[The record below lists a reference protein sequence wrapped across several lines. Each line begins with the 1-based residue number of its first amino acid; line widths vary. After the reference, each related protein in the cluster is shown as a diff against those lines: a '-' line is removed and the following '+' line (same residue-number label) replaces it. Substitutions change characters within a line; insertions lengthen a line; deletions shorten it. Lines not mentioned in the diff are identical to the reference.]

1 MYKLLLTA
9 IVFVIVDGIF
19 LSMMK
24 PYFENQVKLVQG
36 SGIKVNI
43 TATILCYVFLIFG
56 IYYFIIQPN
65 KSVQDAFLFG
75 IVVYAVYETTSRALL
90 TKWKWSTV
98 FIDTLWGGIL
108 FALTTWVMKKM
119 VKLVGLK

>member
-1 MYKLLLTA
+1 MYKLLITA
-9 IVFVIVDGIF
+9 IVFVIIDGIF
-19 LSMMK
+19 LTMMK

-36 SGIKVNI
+36 SALKVNI
-43 TATILCYVFLIFG
+43 TATLLCYVFLIFG

-75 IVVYAVYETTSRALL
+75 IVIYAVYETTSRALL
-90 TKWKWSTV
+90 TKWKWTTV

-108 FALTTWVMKKM
+108 FALTAWIMKKAT
-119 VKLVGLK
+119 KLVGLK

>member
-1 MYKLLLTA
+1 MYKLLITA
-9 IVFVIVDGIF
+9 IVFVIIDGIF
-19 LSMMK
+19 LTIMK

-36 SGIKVNI
+36 TALKVNI
-43 TATILCYVFLIFG
+43 TATLLCYVFLIFG
-56 IYYFIIQPN
+56 IYHFIIQPN

-75 IVVYAVYETTSRALL
+75 IVIYAVYETTSRALL
-90 TKWKWSTV
+90 TKWKWTTV

-108 FALTTWVMKKM
+108 FALTAWIMKKM

>member
-9 IVFVIVDGIF
+9 IVFVIIDGIF

-36 SGIKVNI
+36 SALKANI
-43 TATILCYVFLIFG
+43 TATLLCYVFLIFG

-75 IVVYAVYETTSRALL
+75 IVIYAVYETTSRALL
-90 TKWKWSTV
+90 TKWKWTTV

-108 FALTTWVMKKM
+108 FALTAWIMKKM
-119 VKLVGLK
+119 VKLLGLK

>member
-1 MYKLLLTA
+1 MYKLLITA
-9 IVFVIVDGIF
+9 IVFVIIDGIF
-19 LSMMK
+19 LTMMK
-24 PYFENQVKLVQG
+24 PYFENQVRAVQG
-36 SGIKVNI
+36 SALKINI

-56 IYYFIIQPN
+56 LYHFIIQPN

-75 IVVYAVYETTSRALL
+75 IVIYAVYETTSRALL
-90 TKWKWSTV
+90 TKWKWTTV

-108 FALTTWVMKKM
+108 FALTTWIMKKM

>member
-9 IVFVIVDGIF
+9 IVFVIIDGIF
-19 LSMMK
+19 LTMMK

-36 SGIKVNI
+36 SALKVNI
-43 TATILCYVFLIFG
+43 TATLLCYVFLIFG
-56 IYYFIIQPN
+56 IYHFIIQPN
-65 KSVQDAFLFG
+65 KSVQYAFLFG
-75 IVVYAVYETTSRALL
+75 NVIYAVYETTSRALL
-90 TKWKWSTV
+90 TKWKWTTV

-108 FALTTWVMKKM
+108 FALTAWIMKKM

>member
-1 MYKLLLTA
+1 MYKLLITA
-9 IVFVIVDGIF
+9 IVFVIIDGIF
-19 LSMMK
+19 LTMMK

-36 SGIKVNI
+36 SALKVNI

-75 IVVYAVYETTSRALL
+75 IVIYAVYETTSRALL

-108 FALTTWVMKKM
+108 FALTAWIMKKM

>member
-1 MYKLLLTA
+1 MYKLFITA
-9 IVFVIVDGIF
+9 IVFVIIDGIF
-19 LSMMK
+19 LTMMK

-36 SGIKVNI
+36 SALKVNI

-75 IVVYAVYETTSRALL
+75 IVIYAVYETTSRALL

-108 FALTTWVMKKM
+108 FALTAWIMKKM

>member
-1 MYKLLLTA
+1 MYKLLITA
-9 IVFVIVDGIF
+9 IVFVIIDGIF
-19 LSMMK
+19 LTMMK

-36 SGIKVNI
+36 SALKINI
-43 TATILCYVFLIFG
+43 TAVILCYVFLIFG
-56 IYYFIIQPN
+56 LYYFIIQPN

-90 TKWKWSTV
+90 TKWKWTTV

-108 FALTTWVMKKM
+108 FALTTWIMKKM

>member
-1 MYKLLLTA
+1 MYKLLITA
-9 IVFVIVDGIF
+9 IVFVIIDGIF
-19 LSMMK
+19 LTMMK
-24 PYFENQVKLVQG
+24 PYFENQVIAVQG
-36 SGIKVNI
+36 SALKANI
-43 TATILCYVFLIFG
+43 TATLLCYVFLIFG

-90 TKWKWSTV
+90 TKWKWTTV

-108 FALTTWVMKKM
+108 FALTTWIMKKM

>member
-1 MYKLLLTA
+1 MYKLLITA
-9 IVFVIVDGIF
+9 IILVIIDGIF

-24 PYFENQVKLVQG
+24 PYFDNQVKLVQG
-36 SGIKVNI
+36 SVLKVNI

-56 IYYFIIQPN
+56 LYHFIIKPN

-75 IVVYAVYETTSRALL
+75 IVIYAVYETTSRALL
-90 TKWKWSTV
+90 TKWKWTTV

-108 FALTTWVMKKM
+108 FALTTWIMKKI
-119 VKLVGLK
+119 K

>member
-1 MYKLLLTA
+1 MYKLLITA
-9 IVFVIVDGIF
+9 IVFLIIDGIF
-19 LSMMK
+19 LTMMK

-36 SGIKVNI
+36 SALKVNI

-56 IYYFIIQPN
+56 IYYLIIQPN

-75 IVVYAVYETTSRALL
+75 IVIYAVYETTSRALL

-108 FALTTWVMKKM
+108 FALTTWVMKKV

>member
-9 IVFVIVDGIF
+9 IVFVIIDGIF
-19 LSMMK
+19 LTMMK
-24 PYFENQVKLVQG
+24 PYFENQVIAVQG
-36 SGIKVNI
+36 SALKVNI
-43 TATILCYVFLIFG
+43 TATLLCYVFLIFG
-56 IYYFIIQPN
+56 IYYFIIKPN

-108 FALTTWVMKKM
+108 FALTAWIMKKM

>member
-9 IVFVIVDGIF
+9 IVFVIIDGIF
-19 LSMMK
+19 LTMMK

-36 SGIKVNI
+36 SALKVNI

-75 IVVYAVYETTSRALL
+75 IVIYAVYETTSRALL

-108 FALTTWVMKKM
+108 FALTAWVMKKAT
-119 VKLVGLK
+119 KLVGLK

>member
-1 MYKLLLTA
+1 MYKLLITA
-9 IVFVIVDGIF
+9 VVFVIIDGIF
-19 LSMMK
+19 LTMMK

-36 SGIKVNI
+36 SALKVNI
-43 TATILCYVFLIFG
+43 TATILCYIFLIFG

-75 IVVYAVYETTSRALL
+75 IVIYAVYETTSRALL

-108 FALTTWVMKKM
+108 FALTAWIMKKAT
-119 VKLVGLK
+119 KLVGLK